1 MVTVVYTVRTL
12 NTVLGTS
19 LQLGSTVLAVGI
31 RDYRTRFFKC
41 RVQCNG
47 SFIRSACVFSLN
59 EESCIE

>member
-19 LQLGSTVLAVGI
+19 LQLDGSIAVGI

-59 EESCIE
+59 EESCIEF